1 MQYNQTQKQLLQI
14 GTSQGTYYFR
24 PDEIIRLKASSN
36 YTTIFFKDKKKILT
50 AKVLK
55 DFAQLLEP
63 FGFVRTH
70 RTHLV
75 NRQHIVCVTPE
86 GNIIMKD
93 ASVAEI
99 SRRMKSLVIKT
110 LNNAA

>member
-1 MQYNQTQKQLLQI
+1 MSNETTISLT
-14 GTSQGTYYFR
+14 TSAGCYFFNTG
-24 PDEIIRLKASSN
+24 EIIRLEASSN
-36 YTTIFFKDKKKILT
+36 YTKIYFSNKTKMIT

-55 DFAQLLEP
+55 EFVHLLEP

-75 NRQHIVCVTPE
+75 NRQHILCITPD

-93 ASVAEI
+93 SSVAEI
-99 SRRMKSLVIKT
+99 SRRMKSGVMKVLK
-110 LNNAA
+110 NAA